1 MPKGYW
7 ITFYRSISDEAAL
20 ARYAKVAGPTIQAK
34 GGRILA
40 RGNPTKTYEA
50 GLSQRMVLIEFDSV
64 EAAMAAYESPEYQEV
79 AAILKDAVER
89 DLRVISGV

>member
-7 ITFYRSISDEAAL
+7 ITFYRSILDEAAL
-20 ARYAKVAGPTIQAK
+20 ARYAKVAGPTIQAH

-50 GLSQRMVLIEFDSV
+50 GLSQRVVLIEFDSV
-64 EAAMAAYESPEYQEV
+64 EAAMAAYESPEYQDV
-79 AAILKDAVER
+79 VTILKDAVER